1 MGCFVTYSPVPSDP
15 ARKIDKKY
23 WLAVLTAFFV
33 TILWSSS
40 FVIIKFGLTEI
51 PPLIFAGLRYSIA
64 AIILLVAAFAIPSHR
79 KEIRAL
85 PKAWWRRLIIY
96 GVVYYTITMGTQFIG
111 LALLPALTVS
121 FILNFTTIL
130 VVIFAFFFLN
140 EKPNKKQITL
150 VLVALLGAYFYFWP
164 VDILTSSLFGILIV
178 VISLVANAFSA
189 IIGRKINRTQ
199 EVSALV
205 VTAISMTIGAVFL
218 LAAGVITTPVVILSL
233 WGIVTILWL
242 AVVNTAVAF
251 TLWNWSMRRLTAL
264 ETTIINSTMLAQ
276 IAILALLFLGEVP
289 TTIDWIGII
298 LVMLAAM
305 FIPLLRTRN
314 GTSPNIKLDKDSEE

>member
-1 MGCFVTYSPVPSDP
+1 MTVSTTPSDTV
-15 ARKIDKKY
+15 RKIDKKY

-40 FVIIKFGLTEI
+40 FVIIKFGLYEI
-51 PPLIFAGLRYSIA
+51 PPLIFAGLRYTLA
-64 AIILLVAAFAIPSHR
+64 AVILMTAAFAMPSHR
-79 KEIRAL
+79 QEMRGLSKY
-85 PKAWWRRLIIY
+85 WWRRLVLYGIIY
-96 GVVYYTITMGTQFIG
+96 YSITMGTQFVG

-130 VVIFAFFFLN
+130 VVIFAFFFLH
-140 EKPNKKQITL
+140 EKPNFKQIAL
-150 VLVALLGAYFYFWP
+150 VGVAMLGAYFYFWP
-164 VDILTSSLFGILIV
+164 IDILTSALFGILIV

-189 IIGRKINRTQ
+189 IIGRGINRSQ

-205 VTAISMTIGAVFL
+205 VTAISMTIGATFL
-218 LAAGVITTPVVILSL
+218 LVTGIITTPVILLSP

-242 AVVNTAVAF
+242 AIVNTALAF
-251 TLWNWSMRRLTAL
+251 TLWNKAMQRLSAL

-276 IAILALLFLGEVP
+276 IAILAFVFLGEVP
-289 TTIDWIGII
+289 TPIDWIGIL

-305 FIPLLRTRN
+305 LIPILRTR
-314 GTSPNIKLDKDSEE
+314 KKDIQGE